1 MAGAVWRCITGR
13 RVAWRCAMPDE
24 GNGRL
29 NPQDLERMVA
39 GGEIDTVVSV
49 FPDMQ
54 GRLMGKRLTGR
65 FFVDH
70 VVPDGSHACSYL
82 LGTDVEMNTLPG
94 FAMTSWRTGYHDF
107 KVQPD
112 MATLR
117 PAPWLEKTAIV
128 LGDVLTDAGEAV
140 EEAPR
145 AILRRQIQRLAELG
159 LTAKVASELEF
170 YLFKETYESAREK

>member
-1 MAGAVWRCITGR
+1 
-13 RVAWRCAMPDE
+13 
-24 GNGRL
+24 
-29 NPQDLERMVA
+29 MVA
-39 GGEIDTVVSV
+39 GGEIDTVLSV
-49 FPDMQ
+49 FPDMP

-70 VVPDGSHACSYL
+70 VCVRMGRTRAHICWARML
-82 LGTDVEMNTLPG
+82 EMNTLPG

-140 EEAPR
+140 ERRR
-145 AILRRQIQRLAELG
+145 ARSCGRQIQRLARAWG
-159 LTAKVASELEF
+159 
-170 YLFKETYESAREK
+170 